1 MARLLRATAR
11 ADHGGALKKHLMTN
25 PPKQPPAWQTDFI
38 RKIDPA
44 AVRPA
49 LLKLSLEAVE
59 TIPLANEQRMFS
71 FQGSGPFRTKMLLT
85 LLTYC
90 YGLGLYSSSEIE
102 EESHRDEIIRTL
114 VAGHFPDAQ
123 TLRRFR
129 REYRQQVEQCL
140 LALFRLAS
148 QLTRESVNSELAK
161 FDFKA
166 ALQLREGADANTAF
180 LSRAAHERFDCAIWV
195 DKMVDY

>member
-1 MARLLRATAR
+1 MVLRKIQLVMST
-11 ADHGGALKKHLMTN
+11 

-49 LLKLSLEAVE
+49 LVKLSLEAVE
-59 TIPLANEQRMFS
+59 SVPVTTEQKMFS
-71 FQGSGPFRTKMLLT
+71 CHGSGPFRTKMLLT

-90 YGLGLYSSSEIE
+90 YGLGLYSSAEIE
-102 EESHRDEIIRTL
+102 EESHQDEILRLL
-114 VAGHFPDAQ
+114 VAENFPDAQ

-140 LALFRLAS
+140 LVLFRLAS
-148 QLTRESVNSELAK
+148 QLTPESARSQLAK
-161 FDFKA
+161 FDFRA
-166 ALQLREGADANTAF
+166 ALQLRPGAEANTAF

-195 DKMVDY
+195 DKMVDI

>member
-1 MARLLRATAR
+1 MST
-11 ADHGGALKKHLMTN
+11 

-49 LLKLSLEAVE
+49 LVKLSLEAVE
-59 TIPLANEQRMFS
+59 TVPVTTEQKMFS
-71 FQGSGPFRTKMLLT
+71 CQGSGPFRTKMLLT

-90 YGLGLYSSSEIE
+90 YGLGLYSSAEIE

-114 VAGHFPDAQ
+114 VAEHFPDAQ

-129 REYRQQVEQCL
+129 REYRQQVEQSL

-148 QLTRESVNSELAK
+148 RVTRESVNNELAK
-161 FDFKA
+161 FDLKA
-166 ALQLREGADANTAF
+166 ALQLREGADANTTF
-180 LSRAAHERFDCAIWV
+180 LSRAAQERFDCAIWV